1 MCKALQISSLQ
12 SSSLAHRLFGTQA
25 IYTDLNFVRLPDN
38 QLVSLFTDRLGVDS
52 AIAFDSLN
60 SQLQGRIAHSLSPDS
75 LSPACVVYPQ
85 TIAELSEAIALAY
98 QHRLRVLPCGNA
110 TKLDWGGLVSRAD
123 VVISTSRLNQV
134 IEHCVGDL
142 TVTVE
147 AGVKYQD
154 LQAVLAKQGQFL
166 AIDPPYSAG
175 ATIGGILATGSAGSL
190 RHRYNSVR
198 DMCLGIEFVRSD
210 GELVKAGGRVVKNVA
225 GYDLMKL
232 LTGSFGTLGVV
243 ASVTFRLYPLPE
255 YTQIVV
261 LTGAAEAIAQAQQ
274 KISTSVLTPTTSDL
288 LSTSAISNLEFGK
301 SIDLVMQFSS
311 LKASVIE
318 QCDRVTKLGQELNL
332 QVQVITEVR
341 EFWQLIEL
349 LMWREN
355 LRNLPVSSTDN
366 HVICKLGVLPSAAVS
381 MLQQCE
387 QIFNNQSHYLQIHLG
402 SGLGVLRVENNTDN
416 QQDLM
421 ASAEQLAK
429 IRLIAESHGGFL
441 TILEAPH
448 ELKFNQNVWGY
459 TGNAGDLMHK
469 LQTQFD
475 PRGLLSPDKMTLVL
489 KPHI

>member
-1 MCKALQISSLQ
+1 M
-12 SSSLAHRLFGTQA
+12 
-25 IYTDLNFVRLPDN
+25 RLPDH
-38 QLVSLFTDRLGVDS
+38 QLVSLFTDRFGVDS

-60 SQLQGRIAHSLSPDS
+60 SQLQGQDFQGRDFQRQDLQGRIADSLSPDS

-85 TIAELSEAIALAY
+85 TIAELSAAIALAY

-166 AIDPPYSAG
+166 AIDPPYIAG
-175 ATIGGILATGSAGSL
+175 ATIGGILATGSTGSL

-210 GELVKAGGRVVKNVA
+210 GEIVKAGGRVVKNVA

-243 ASVTFRLYPLPE
+243 SSVTFRLYPLPE
-255 YTQIVV
+255 YTQVV
-261 LTGAAEAIAQAQQ
+261 VITGTSEAIAQAQE
-274 KISTSVLTPTTSDL
+274 KISTSVLTPTACDL
-288 LSTSAISNLEFGK
+288 LSASVISDLAISPLK
-301 SIDLVMQFSS
+301 SGENVGLAMQFSS

-318 QCDRVTKLGQELNL
+318 QCDRVTKLAEELNL
-332 QVQVITEVR
+332 QVQVITEYQ
-341 EFWQLIEL
+341 EFWQLLEL
-349 LMWREN
+349 VMWKED
-355 LRNLPVSSTDN
+355 LRNRIESDPTN
-366 HVICKLGVLPSAAVS
+366 HVLCKLGVLPSAAVS
-381 MLQQCE
+381 IMEQCE
-387 QIFNNQSHYLQIHLG
+387 QIFSNLSHYLQVHLG
-402 SGLGVLRVENNTDN
+402 SGLGLLRVEYK
-416 QQDLM
+416 
-421 ASAEQLAK
+421 AEKEVAAIAEQIAK
-429 IRLIAESHGGFL
+429 VRLIAESHGGFL

-448 ELKFNQNVWGY
+448 ALKFKQNVWGY
-459 TGNAGDLMHK
+459 RGNAGDLMHK

-475 PRGLLSPDKMTLVL
+475 SRGLLSPDRLF
-489 KPHI
+489 